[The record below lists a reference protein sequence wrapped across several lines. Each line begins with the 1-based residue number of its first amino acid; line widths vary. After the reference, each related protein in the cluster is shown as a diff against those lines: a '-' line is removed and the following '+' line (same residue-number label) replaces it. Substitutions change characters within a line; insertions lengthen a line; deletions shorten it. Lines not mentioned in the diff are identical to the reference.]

1 LLALPINEF
10 WAHRKEV
17 AELLRFRVRGAD
29 ALALDRLVQ
38 RIVAGPVVSA
48 EIEDPEAVKD
58 AYRWVYLASLD
69 LAIEPLPDAAQ
80 NALQSI
86 KNRRQWQDRKLEEQD
101 LFWSWSYG
109 MRRGLIGDPTPIA
122 DDQVENR
129 LEIASELERTDR
141 LNQNDVWRVYCESD
155 PEGALESLL
164 AVGQVP
170 AHTRRWRDLL
180 WAIPNIGTESDG
192 AKARG
197 RTLVARAT
205 EALQA
210 SGAEQL
216 AELVHPLADLLVY
229 ASGADPAIVEDRW
242 DWLWRCA
249 ATHERAVAES
259 KSEKDSGF
267 QLISQAINSAS
278 GKLARLMVNRFGPSP
293 KSRGYARRNGSRG
306 CCRAKPMQAL

>member
-1 LLALPINEF
+1 MWNRLLLQDASQAKAIANTWRHGGSAITTRLWLFTLRHDSEASHDGIIEGLLALPINEF

-180 WAIPNIGTESDG
+180 WAIPKIGTESDG

-210 SGAEQL
+210 SGSEIWSQL
-216 AELVHPLADLLVY
+216 
-229 ASGADPAIVEDRW
+229 
-242 DWLWRCA
+242 
-249 ATHERAVAES
+249 
-259 KSEKDSGF
+259 
-267 QLISQAINSAS
+267 
-278 GKLARLMVNRFGPSP
+278 
-293 KSRGYARRNGSRG
+293 
-306 CCRAKPMQAL
+306 